1 MLRRALALLCCFV
14 LGSAAASA
22 APGPDEPVRMA
33 VVNSFGEAISLR
45 YFSETVDAIARA
57 VAPRRLEVR
66 EYDPSSFLEGAQKNE
81 FDVTIASAGLTT
93 LMLEQTNGSALLSLS
108 TSRTPNPNK
117 ANGAAVIVRADSPV
131 RTLADLQ
138 GRSLAIVTRRAFA
151 GWQVPAGELMR
162 SGQNPEAIFSSIC
175 EVGMPMDNVLREV
188 KSGRADVGFVITCLL
203 EELEESGRI
212 ARGEFRVIAEK
223 KDPDFS
229 CRHSTALYPG
239 WFLSVKPTLPSA
251 DARRILKEVL
261 ALPPSPARGV
271 YWTVSS
277 DIKPMQELFTLMNLE
292 PRKPSVS
299 NFIQRYKGYFLGGL
313 LVLLALFLYSAA
325 LTRITY
331 RRTAA
336 LARARE
342 RQLKAELE
350 LKQSAQTI
358 DSLEKVK
365 AVGLIASMLAHE
377 LRQPLVVITNY
388 AQGLRIRLARGPV
401 DRGVLLSSLDE
412 IEAAGERAD
421 EIVEHVR
428 NFVKGRRSSPVE
440 LDLGQEVEKIIRT
453 FKRHCSSGIAVSF
466 EASPQL
472 SVRADPVELGIIFMN
487 LLRNSEEACRKNDR
501 DTPGRIA
508 VRIGRRGERAVVRV
522 EDNGPRLTDEALERM
537 QKLGRPSSGEGLGL
551 GLGITRE
558 LAEGCGGS
566 VGIERCEPR
575 GAAVTVSLPLS
586 AAHPQG
592 KKN

>member
-1 MLRRALALLCCFV
+1 MLRRAQALLCCLV
-14 LGSAAASA
+14 LGSPAAGA
-22 APGPDEPVRMA
+22 APGPDEPVRLA
-33 VVNSFGEAISLR
+33 VVNSFGEAVSLR

-57 VAPRRLEVR
+57 VAPRRLEVH
-66 EYDPSSFLEGAQKNE
+66 EYEPSSFLEGAQKNK

-108 TSRTPNPNK
+108 TRRAPNPNK
-117 ANGAAVIVRADSPV
+117 ANGTAVIVRGDSPV
-131 RTLADLQ
+131 QTLADLQ
-138 GRSLAIVTRRAFA
+138 GRRLAIVSRKAFA

-162 SGQNPEAIFSSIC
+162 SGQNPEAIFSSFR
-175 EVGMPMDNVLREV
+175 EVGMPMENVLREV
-188 KSGRADVGFVITCLL
+188 KTGRADVGFVITCLL

-212 ARGEFRVIAEK
+212 ARGEFRLVAEK
-223 KDPDFS
+223 KDPDFA

-239 WFLSVKPTLPSA
+239 WFLSVKPTLPAA
-251 DARRILKEVL
+251 DARRILMEVL
-261 ALPPSPARGV
+261 ALPPSPRRGV

-277 DIKPMQELFTLMNLE
+277 DRKPMRDLFTLMNLE
-292 PRKPSVS
+292 PRKPSVA
-299 NFIQRYKGYFLGGL
+299 NFIQRYKGYFLGAL

-325 LTRITY
+325 ITRITY

-350 LKQSAQTI
+350 LKRSAQTI
-358 DSLEKVK
+358 DSLEKVQ

-388 AQGLRIRLARGPV
+388 AQGLRIRLSRGPV
-401 DRGVLLSSLDE
+401 DRGVLMSSLDE

-428 NFVKGRRSSPVE
+428 NFVKGRRSRPVE

-453 FKRHCSSGIAVSF
+453 FKRHCRSGISVAF
-466 EASPQL
+466 EPCPGL

-487 LLRNSEEACRKNDR
+487 LLRNSEEACLKNER

-508 VRIGRRGERAVVRV
+508 VRISRSGERAVVRV
-522 EDNGPRLTDEALERM
+522 QDNGPRLTDEVLERM
-537 QKLGRPSSGEGLGL
+537 RKLGRPSSGEGLGL

-566 VGIERCEPR
+566 VSVERCEPR

-586 AAHPQG
+586 SSSAQG
-592 KKN
+592 RSN